1 MLDDTDVHDKAF
13 YFEAQLNEGE
23 GNFLFELIV
32 ELQVENKI
40 HLKYHS
46 ACVGETGKLFSFLFW
61 FELELS
67 NRKAQK
73 F

>member
-1 MLDDTDVHDKAF
+1 MLDDTDVHDK
-13 YFEAQLNEGE
+13 E